1 MSAAIRDN
9 VRSKKDKPYIM
20 IYLGEE
26 LLKSGRR
33 YAEKHNTSLNA
44 LIRNLLEQV
53 VKARSTAWLEECFQL
68 MDRANA
74 SSHGKRW
81 TREELYDV

>member
-1 MSAAIRDN
+1 MPNITISLD
-9 VRSKKDKPYIM
+9 
-20 IYLGEE
+20 EE

-44 LIRNLLEQV
+44 LIRNLLEQM
-53 VKARSTAWLEECFQL
+53 VKHQSAAWLEECFRL

>member
-1 MSAAIRDN
+1 MPNITISLD
-9 VRSKKDKPYIM
+9 
-20 IYLGEE
+20 EE

-44 LIRNLLEQV
+44 LLRDLLEQM
-53 VKARSTAWLEECFQL
+53 VKPQSTAWLEECFQL

-81 TREELYDV
+81 TRKELYDV

>member
-1 MSAAIRDN
+1 MPNITISLD
-9 VRSKKDKPYIM
+9 
-20 IYLGEE
+20 EE

-44 LIRNLLEQV
+44 LIRNLLEQT
-53 VKARSTAWLEECFQL
+53 VKLQSKEWLEECFQL